1 MGRWRPMRYHGLWC
15 KVRADQGKSP
25 AALVIEKG
33 ETKG

>member
-1 MGRWRPMRYHGLWC
+1 
-15 KVRADQGKSP
+15 VRADQGKSP